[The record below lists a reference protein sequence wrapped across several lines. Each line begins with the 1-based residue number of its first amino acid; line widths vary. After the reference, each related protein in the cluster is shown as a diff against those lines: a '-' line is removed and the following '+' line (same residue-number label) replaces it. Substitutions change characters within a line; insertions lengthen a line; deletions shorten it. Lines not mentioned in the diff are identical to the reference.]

1 MSPQQIEVPKVS
13 KREII
18 RNFIFIGVAIGAAY
32 AITEFIGIETLREKV
47 SMLGIWGPLII
58 VLLKMTTIIVVPL
71 GGGPVYVVAGTL
83 FGFWEGL
90 LLVTIG
96 DILGFT
102 VAFYLSRFFG
112 RSIVN
117 FFAGETYRSTI
128 DMVMT
133 RVSELKIYLKVRLGL
148 FMLPE
153 LFAYGSGLT
162 SVSYFRFII
171 VQMGVHAPSVVP
183 TILFADLLLTQ
194 NVWLFAGAS
203 ILALV
208 TAFASGY
215 WLHKDLFK
223 DA

>member
-1 MSPQQIEVPKVS
+1 MNPQPIEVPKAS
-13 KREII
+13 KGEII
-18 RNFIFIGVAIGAAY
+18 RNVIFIGVAIGAAY
-32 AITEFIGIETLREKV
+32 AITQFIGIETLREKV
-47 SMLGIWGPLII
+47 SELGLWGPLII

-90 LLVTIG
+90 FYVTVG
-96 DILGFT
+96 DTLGFT

-117 FFAGETYRSTI
+117 FFAGETYRATI
-128 DMVMT
+128 DMLMT
-133 RVSELKIYLKVRLGL
+133 RVSELHIYLKVRIGL

-153 LFAYGSGLT
+153 IFAYGSGLT
-162 SVSYFRFII
+162 SVSYLRFII

-203 ILALV
+203 VLALV
-208 TAFASGY
+208 TAFVSGY

-223 DA
+223 NA